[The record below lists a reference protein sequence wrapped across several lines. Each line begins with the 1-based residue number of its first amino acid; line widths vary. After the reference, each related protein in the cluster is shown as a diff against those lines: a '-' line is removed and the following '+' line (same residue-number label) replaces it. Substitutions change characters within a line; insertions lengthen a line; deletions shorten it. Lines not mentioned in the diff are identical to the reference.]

1 MNSDDVGIIS
11 SSVDC
16 EAMRDTLDAYVP
28 RNSTESEN
36 RETAIGVVWFNNLA
50 HIKKGSLVLIWA
62 LADVMKR
69 AL

>member
-16 EAMRDTLDAYVP
+16 EAMRDTLDANVP
-28 RNSTESEN
+28 RNATKSEN
-36 RETAIGVVWFNNLA
+36 RETAIGVVWFHDLA
-50 HIKKGSLVLIWA
+50 HIKKGCLVLIWA